1 MVPDFLNVAF
11 IGESNKKTNN
21 FLLRLL
27 QLYNSNNLPKNT
39 SFDIRDLIE
48 SRKAELQDKKKN
60 TNLVWNFSLK
70 KRETSVNLFSID
82 NTNSGECI
90 DNNYSECINQCELAL
105 FYIGSEEDLESDDFK
120 TRILITNILGI
131 KHALIFIDLYNK
143 TDSEKNK
150 LLLSKVKNLFL
161 KRNFKNNKCFFM
173 SKFSKDV
180 FDINFN
186 NYFRTLNTRKKN
198 PNKSLNLQISNTF
211 TLNNKYTVLN
221 GTILE
226 GSLKCGDF
234 FKNNTNGTI
243 HKIIDMQVHHK
254 EVETAK
260 RGSYVGIKIKL
271 TDLIDIGDI
280 LIDVKDE
287 FVSKPVQFIS
297 SQFLMLKD
305 KIENGSEIVINYC
318 GKDHLLKVSKINKT
332 IDKLNKTIERNPE
345 VLNSRET
352 GIVALYSRNKIN
364 MTLYSENYKMG
375 SCVLKD
381 KETNSPIG
389 IGIVKSIK

>member
-21 FLLRLL
+21 FLFRLL

-39 SFDIRDLIE
+39 DFDIRDLIE
-48 SRKAELQDKKKN
+48 SRKTELQNKKKN
-60 TNLVWNFSLK
+60 TNLVWNFNLK

-82 NTNSGECI
+82 TNNNEYI
-90 DNNYSECINQCELAL
+90 DDNFSECINQCELAL
-105 FYIGSEEDLESDDFK
+105 FYIGSEEDLDSEALK
-120 TRILITNILGI
+120 TKILITNILGL
-131 KHALIFIDLYNK
+131 KHALIFIDTDLDIDNDKKKAFSNK
-143 TDSEKNK
+143 A
-150 LLLSKVKNLFL
+150 KNLFL

-186 NYFRTLNTRKKN
+186 SYFRILNTRKKSN
-198 PNKSLNLQISNTF
+198 RSLNLQISNTF
-211 TLNNKYTVLN
+211 TLSNKYTVLN

-226 GSLKCGDF
+226 GALKCGDF

-254 EVETAK
+254 EVENAK
-260 RGSYVGIKIKL
+260 RGSYVGIKIKI

-280 LIDVKDE
+280 LISVKDE
-287 FVSKPVQFIS
+287 FVSKPVQFIT
-297 SQFLMLKD
+297 SQLLMLENN
-305 KIENGSEIVINYC
+305 IENGSEVIMNYC
-318 GKDHLLKVSKINKT
+318 GKDHLLKVSKIQKT
-332 IDKLNKTIERNPE
+332 IDKLNKTIEKNPE
-345 VLNSRET
+345 ALNARET
-352 GIVALYSRNKIN
+352 GMVALYSRNKIN

-375 SCVLKD
+375 SFVLKD
-381 KETNSPIG
+381 KETKKTIG
-389 IGIVKSIK
+389 VGIVKSLK

>member
-375 SCVLKD
+375 SFILKD

>member
-198 PNKSLNLQISNTF
+198 HNKSLNLQISNTF

-375 SCVLKD
+375 SFILKD

>member
-1 MVPDFLNVAF
+1 MVPDFLNIAF

-27 QLYNSNNLPKNT
+27 QLYNSNNLPKNND
-39 SFDIRDLIE
+39 FDIDDLIE
-48 SRKAELQDKKKN
+48 SRKTELKNKKKN
-60 TNLVWNFSLK
+60 SNLVWNFNLK

-82 NTNSGECI
+82 TNCNECI
-90 DNNYSECINQCELAL
+90 DNNFSECINQCELAL
-105 FYIGSEEDLESDDFK
+105 FYIGSEEDLDSEALK
-120 TRILITNILGI
+120 TKILITNILGL
-131 KHALIFIDLYNK
+131 KHAIIFIDSQLDN
-143 TDSEKNK
+143 DKNK
-150 LLLSKVKNLFL
+150 ALSSKVKNFFL

-180 FDINFN
+180 FDINFK
-186 NYFRTLNTRKKN
+186 NYFRILNNQKKSI
-198 PNKSLNLQISNTF
+198 KSLNLQISNTF

-226 GSLKCGDF
+226 GSLECGNF

-243 HKIIDMQVHHK
+243 HKIIDLQVHHK
-254 EVETAK
+254 EVDMAK
-260 RGSYVGIKIKL
+260 RGSYVGIKIKI

-287 FVSKPVQFIS
+287 FVSKPAQFIT
-297 SQFLMLKD
+297 SQLLILED
-305 KIENGSEIVINYC
+305 KIENGSEVIMNYC
-318 GKDHLLKVSKINKT
+318 GKDHLLKVSKIQKT

-345 VLNSRET
+345 NLNARET
-352 GIVALYSRNKIN
+352 GMVALYSRNKIN

-375 SCVLKD
+375 SYILKD
-381 KETNSPIG
+381 KETKKPIG
-389 IGIVKSIK
+389 VGIIKSLK

>member
-198 PNKSLNLQISNTF
+198 HNKSLNLQISNTF

-234 FKNNTNGTI
+234 FKHNTNGTI

-375 SCVLKD
+375 SFILKD